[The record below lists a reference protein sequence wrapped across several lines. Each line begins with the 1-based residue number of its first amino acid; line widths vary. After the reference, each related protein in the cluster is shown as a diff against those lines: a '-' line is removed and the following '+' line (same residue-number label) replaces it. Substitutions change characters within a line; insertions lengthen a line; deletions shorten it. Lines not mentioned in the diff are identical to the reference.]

1 MKSNNTV
8 DRRNLED
15 LVSEHN
21 IKINETEER
30 VRQLE
35 QRAEAPSSFQPEIVD
50 AIADSIATR
59 IADTCRLVKPDL
71 SGVEEVIKKAAEAGV
86 CHALSKYP
94 IRIETETTHK
104 WSESQENKI
113 SSFMDKADRLVG
125 LVSET
130 KITPWKRWL
139 RNGAAI
145 ACPVII
151 LLFACAIILY
161 TDSPQYW
168 GKRYYQVCN
177 HPLQRNEKLLEHKQ
191 DAYENVVYFF
201 DNGRENKRRMKAY
214 IREQEQ
220 RLKGKEIEH
229 GKGE

>member
-1 MKSNNTV
+1 M
-8 DRRNLED
+8 
-15 LVSEHN
+15 SEHN
-21 IKINETEER
+21 IKINETQER

-35 QRAEAPSSFQPEIVD
+35 QRAEAPIPFQ
-50 AIADSIATR
+50 
-59 IADTCRLVKPDL
+59 PDL

-86 CHALSKYP
+86 CHALSKHP
-94 IRIETETTHK
+94 IRIETETTHR

-113 SSFMDKADRLVG
+113 SSFMDKADKFVC

-130 KITPWKRWL
+130 TIAPWKRWL

-145 ACPVII
+145 ACPVVT
-151 LLFACAIILY
+151 LLFIFTIILY

-168 GKRYYQVCN
+168 GNRYYQVCN
-177 HPLQRNEKLLEHKQ
+177 HPLQTNEKLLEHRQ
-191 DAYENVVYFF
+191 DAYELVIALFA
-201 DNGRENKRRMKAY
+201 NGRENKQRMKAH

-220 RLKGKEIEH
+220 RLKGKELEH

>member
-1 MKSNNTV
+1 MKSNKTT
-8 DRRNLED
+8 DRRGLED

-21 IKINETEER
+21 IEINETEER

-35 QRAEAPSSFQPEIVD
+35 QRAEAPFSFQPETVD
-50 AIADSIATR
+50 AITESIATR
-59 IADTCRLVKPDL
+59 VADACRLVKPDL
-71 SGVEEVIKKAAEAGV
+71 SGVDEIIRKAAEAGV
-86 CHALSKYP
+86 CQALSKRP
-94 IRIETETTHK
+94 LRIETETTHR

-113 SSFMDKADRLVG
+113 SALMDKADKLVG

-145 ACPVII
+145 ACPVVI
-151 LLFACAIILY
+151 LLFILTIILY

-168 GKRYYQVCN
+168 GNRYYQVCN
-177 HPLQRNEKLLEHKQ
+177 HPLQTNEKLLEHKQ

-220 RLKGKEIEH
+220 RLKGKELEH